1 MERAAQSNGVL
12 PMEAVNA
19 AEPGPCALQGALIG
33 PTNSAGEGEGVGAT
47 GGGSTAGSCA
57 AAVDVVGENSEQLT
71 GVAGED
77 GDGMGRGGKAVC
89 FVKPNPGAEGNPGH
103 GGEEHSNSNS
113 NSNSNSECQNDADG
127 AVVDAALNTRPKID
141 GLSESSGHVVDGS
154 KGAQGTVAVKAGVSQ
169 LPVGSESMG
178 PQVSKAGPAAGGTR
192 KGQWAFKNQTKCRF
206 CGGRLC
212 LRCSEQCA
220 LRCKGA
226 AVHGL
231 HSHWISDSIIGM
243 QRPSSRLIKTYDIVG
258 QFKRKGVTA
267 IFNLTE
273 PGEHPH
279 CGDGLEK
286 TSGFPY
292 LPETFMREGIS
303 VYNFS
308 WEDMTTPSMAL
319 LSDIVRVALSCLR
332 TGGKIA
338 VHCHAGYGRTGLVIA
353 SILVMMNNL
362 PPQQAVAL
370 VREKRPTSL
379 QTNAQVSM
387 VGEFANFVRGVRV
400 VYHFTDHARATLGQH
415 LAQQAFLLHGQE
427 SVNLRWL
434 PKAVTLAT
442 RMLVTLAS
450 ERPEDVAQALAGV
463 DHSDESHR
471 SSSAWGM
478 AEEQSLKAMQYSS
491 NANDWEPWEQ
501 LVEQCEATPSSVDPR
516 RIPAQLLYDWLAQ
529 LAVPPITVTELRR
542 ALPQSAT
549 SAALADDAQEATVKA
564 TSAIET
570 SSEGQFHRLNLLP
583 VGQVRLLQCLTDCVR
598 DVRDALAVAGIPQG
612 RAYQKGCLRVA
623 IAMVHLDSAHEG
635 LLVGRNIARDVFQVI
650 APPSAPTSASEH
662 RQPSG
667 SPTRLGGCSL
677 AGDLRFCSIVME
689 VLVDYWRAPLRCRP
703 YTKLEALD
711 NQPEIHGGNEE
722 YWHQKR
728 RSVVPPKDLINR
740 SQAEYAKRQAHECT
754 TTTTQHTTGYTVSI
768 NTLNSADTFSSWGA
782 HDDTDIIRASPYRQQ
797 HHDAAPLAAQQQ
809 RAPLRRRSA
818 SSGNVKQGLENVAPF
833 DVIKPLEDEK
843 HDPGVQSSAA
853 GANDL

>member
-1 MERAAQSNGVL
+1 MMDGAAQSKGIL
-12 PMEAVNA
+12 PMEAKNA
-19 AEPGPCALQGALIG
+19 AKPGPCAPQGAPIE
-33 PTNSAGEGEGVGAT
+33 PTNSVGEVGAT
-47 GGGSTAGSCA
+47 SGSSTAGGCA
-57 AAVDVVGENSEQLT
+57 AADDVVGANAGQLTGGAEGTARVAANKDTT
-71 GVAGED
+71 GVAGEN
-77 GDGMGRGGKAVC
+77 GDGVGRDGKAVC
-89 FVKPNPGAEGNPGH
+89 FVKLNPGAENNSGH
-103 GGEEHSNSNS
+103 IGEEHSSS
-113 NSNSNSECQNDADG
+113 DCQKDAEG
-127 AVVDAALNTRPKID
+127 AAVDAALNTRPNTD
-141 GLSESSGHVVDGS
+141 GLGKSSGHVVDRS
-154 KGAQGTVAVKAGVSQ
+154 NEAQDAVAVKAGVSQ
-169 LPVGSESMG
+169 LPVRSENMGS
-178 PQVSKAGPAAGGTR
+178 QVSKAAPAAGGTR
-192 KGQWAFKNQTKCRF
+192 KGQWTFKNQTKCRF

-226 AVHGL
+226 AVNGL

-286 TSGFPY
+286 ASGFPY

-319 LSDIVRVALSCLR
+319 LSDIIRVALSCLR

-400 VYHFTDHARATLGQH
+400 VYHFTDHARVTLGQH
-415 LAQQAFLLHGQE
+415 LAQQPAKGPRMWLKLL
-427 SVNLRWL
+427 RAWTT
-434 PKAVTLAT
+434 AVKLT
-442 RMLVTLAS
+442 R
-450 ERPEDVAQALAGV
+450 
-463 DHSDESHR
+463 
-471 SSSAWGM
+471 
-478 AEEQSLKAMQYSS
+478 
-491 NANDWEPWEQ
+491 
-501 LVEQCEATPSSVDPR
+501 R

-542 ALPQSAT
+542 ALPQST
-549 SAALADDAQEATVKA
+549 VSVALEDDGQEATVKA
-564 TSAIET
+564 TSAFET

-598 DVRDALAVAGIPQG
+598 NVRDSLAAAGTPQG

-623 IAMVHLDSAHEG
+623 IAMVHLHSAHEG
-635 LLVGRNIARDVFQVI
+635 LLVGRNIAQDVFQ
-650 APPSAPTSASEH
+650 AAASLSTPTSTSKH
-662 RQPSG
+662 RQPLG
-667 SPTRLGGCSL
+667 APHRLGSGSL
-677 AGDLRFCSIVME
+677 AGDLMFCSKAME
-689 VLVDYWRAPLRCRP
+689 VLVDCWRAPLRCRP
-703 YTKLEALD
+703 YSKLEALD

-728 RSVVPPKDLINR
+728 RSVVPPK
-740 SQAEYAKRQAHECT
+740 
-754 TTTTQHTTGYTVSI
+754 
-768 NTLNSADTFSSWGA
+768 
-782 HDDTDIIRASPYRQQ
+782 YRQQ
-797 HHDAAPLAAQQQ
+797 HHDAAPLGAEQ
-809 RAPLRRRSA
+809 RTPLRRRSA

-843 HDPGVQSSAA
+843 DDPGVQSSAT
-853 GANDL
+853 GAHDL

>member
-1 MERAAQSNGVL
+1 
-12 PMEAVNA
+12 MEAKNA
-19 AEPGPCALQGALIG
+19 AKHSPCAPQVTPIG
-33 PTNSAGEGEGVGAT
+33 PTNSVGEGEAVGAT
-47 GGGSTAGSCA
+47 SGSSTAGSCPA
-57 AAVDVVGENSEQLT
+57 ADDAVGATSEQLIGGAEGTAGATANEDTTGVLGENGDGIGRDGKAVGFVKLIPGAENNSGHVGEQHCSSDCQKDVDGAAVD
-71 GVAGED
+71 
-77 GDGMGRGGKAVC
+77 
-89 FVKPNPGAEGNPGH
+89 
-103 GGEEHSNSNS
+103 
-113 NSNSNSECQNDADG
+113 
-127 AVVDAALNTRPKID
+127 AASNTRPNIG
-141 GLSESSGHVVDGS
+141 GLGKSAGHVVERS
-154 KGAQGTVAVKAGVSQ
+154 KEAQDTVAVKAGVSQ
-169 LPVGSESMG
+169 LPVRSESMG
-178 PQVSKAGPAAGGTR
+178 PQVSKAAPAARGTR

-226 AVHGL
+226 AVNGL

-319 LSDIVRVALSCLR
+319 LSDIIRVALSCLR

-379 QTNAQVSM
+379 QTNAQAREHSVSM

-400 VYHFTDHARATLGQH
+400 VYHFTDHARVTLGQH

-434 PKAVTLAT
+434 PKAVALAT
-442 RMLVTLAS
+442 RMLVILAS

-463 DHSDESHR
+463 DHSGEAHK
-471 SSSAWGM
+471 SSSVWGM
-478 AEEQSLKAMQYSS
+478 AEEQSVKAMQYSS

-501 LVEQCEATPSSVDPR
+501 LVEHCEATPASVDPR

-542 ALPQSAT
+542 VLPQSAV
-549 SAALADDAQEATVKA
+549 SAALADDAQEATIKA
-564 TSAIET
+564 TSAFET

-598 DVRDALAVAGIPQG
+598 NVRDSLAAAGIPQG
-612 RAYQKGCLRVA
+612 RAYQKGCFRVA
-623 IAMVHLDSAHEG
+623 VAMVHLHSAHEG
-635 LLVGRNIARDVFQVI
+635 LLVGRNIAQDVFQ
-650 APPSAPTSASEH
+650 APASPSTPTSTSEH

-667 SPTRLGGCSL
+667 APHRLGGGSL
-677 AGDLRFCSIVME
+677 AGDLRFCSKAME

-703 YTKLEALD
+703 YSKLEALD

-740 SQAEYAKRQAHECT
+740 NQTECAKRQGHECT

-768 NTLNSADTFSSWGA
+768 NTLNSADTFTSWGA
-782 HDDTDIIRASPYRQQ
+782 HDDTDILRASPYRQR
-797 HHDAAPLAAQQQ
+797 HHDAAPLAVEQ
-809 RAPLRRRSA
+809 RTPLRRRSA

-843 HDPGVQSSAA
+843 HDPGVQSSAT